1 MNDNPEG
8 TPNPLDKSPTMDNI
22 NNNQTQAITPPNT
35 QTMPNNN
42 ITSPVVASNNP
53 LTPANNEISPQLET
67 TELSKKPNKGKIAA
81 IITCLALLICGIVA
95 VAVILLNSNRTDAVS
110 LAMQKIMSGNA
121 PSNIA
126 IDGTINILLNNEE
139 SPLKR
144 ININLDSDIAVGS
157 MINTSSAVL
166 TFTDKDN
173 KDYSVKVNE
182 VYANDSDLY
191 FEIEGARDAI
201 EESGLLDMLSKFNG
215 DSESNTESDETN
227 SQMSK
232 AILGIIESVD
242 GVYLRLSADELSS
255 IKQQSLGNS
264 SVLSCITDMVTKL
277 EKNSSST
284 TQLYNKYPFVTSSS
298 EKIPITSK
306 QNPIY
311 MIWVDEEKF
320 TNYASEMKNTEIAT
334 AMYSCLGWDNNVA
347 ITKDDVAKITSKI
360 PNIYAE
366 INEENNFTR
375 LYLESDINDGVATAT
390 IDLGFSYPS
399 AVNVSEPVE
408 YTDFSD
414 FMQTVFT
421 SMYGSNESAS

>member
-1 MNDNPEG
+1 
-8 TPNPLDKSPTMDNI
+8 
-22 NNNQTQAITPPNT
+22 
-35 QTMPNNN
+35 
-42 ITSPVVASNNP
+42 
-53 LTPANNEISPQLET
+53 
-67 TELSKKPNKGKIAA
+67 
-81 IITCLALLICGIVA
+81 
-95 VAVILLNSNRTDAVS
+95 
-110 LAMQKIMSGNA
+110 MQKIMSGNA

-166 TFTDKDN
+166 TFTDKDD

-191 FEIEGARDAI
+191 FEIEGAREAI
-201 EESGLLDMLSKFNG
+201 EASGLLDMLSKFNG
-215 DSESNTESDETN
+215 NSESSTESDETN

-284 TQLYNKYPFVTSSS
+284 TQLYNKYPFVASSS

-421 SMYGSNESAS
+421 SMYGSNESES